1 MTTSANVPISDPL
14 PFAAAASA
22 AASKARF
29 WDRIAPQYAAD
40 PIADL
45 AGYEATLQ
53 RVQGLLSSQH
63 DVLEIGC
70 GTGSTALRLAPFTR
84 SLLATDVSPQ
94 MIAIAHQRLAAQP
107 TPPLR
112 FAVAD
117 AEVAAFGPEA
127 FDAVLAFNVLH
138 LASSLGAALQRVV
151 AALRPGGLLI
161 TKTACIAEMNPLI
174 PYLAVPLMR
183 ALGRVPPVL
192 CFDEQQLRL
201 AMVQRGLLIV
211 CAERHGT
218 RGKDH
223 RAFIVARKPG

>member
-1 MTTSANVPISDPL
+1 MSLPAIAPASSASPSAVR
-14 PFAAAASA
+14 SA
-22 AASKARF
+22 AASQARF
-29 WDRIAPQYAAD
+29 WDRIAPKYAAD

-53 RVQGLLSSQH
+53 RVQGLLSTQH

-107 TPPLR
+107 SPQLS

-117 AEVAAFGPEA
+117 AEAATFGKA
-127 FDAVLAFNVLH
+127 AYDAVLAFNVLH
-138 LASSLGAALQRVV
+138 LTSDLDDALKQVV
-151 AALRPGGLLI
+151 QVLRPGGLLI
-161 TKTACIAEMNPLI
+161 SKTACLAEMNPLI

-183 ALGRVPPVL
+183 AIGKAPPVL
-192 CFDEQQLRL
+192 CFGEQRL
-201 AMVQRGLLIV
+201 QSAMVQQGLQIV

-218 RGKDH
+218 RGKDI
-223 RAFIVARKPG
+223 RAFVVARKPG